1 LEDRGGAF
9 LRTIFD
15 SCGADAANSSKE
27 ISSFANCS
35 RSACN
40 RDEDDDEDLVTSTAA
55 GGADENNLLE
65 GPAIVRLCTFDAIQ
79 RSIILVMVLL

>member
-40 RDEDDDEDLVTSTAA
+40 RDDDDEDLVTSTAA
-55 GGADENNLLE
+55 GEADENNLLE
-65 GPAIVRLCTFDAIQ
+65 GPAIVCLCTFDAIQ
-79 RSIILVMVLL
+79 RSIILVMMLL